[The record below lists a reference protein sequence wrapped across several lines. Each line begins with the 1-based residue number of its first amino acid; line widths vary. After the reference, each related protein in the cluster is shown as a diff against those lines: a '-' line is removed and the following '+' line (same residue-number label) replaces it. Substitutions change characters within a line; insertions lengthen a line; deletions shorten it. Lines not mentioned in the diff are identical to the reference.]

1 MHKPMNANGMVWKAF
16 VVIRLREKGHRLTS
30 MSEVVP
36 DTHQEFWRPPVVTQ
50 TVISLPAAPAPLN
63 AVESCGGCRAEF
75 MPGSRFCYLCGAPR
89 GAQATGK
96 VWSKHLGFL
105 SVLGFQ
111 HIKQALGLPIP
122 SLVGLFAGICC
133 VAAALAVGRVLAPQN
148 ATDFQT
154 LQLLRIEWLLGSVAA
169 FLAGILLKRSRPG
182 EDGRNGKQD

>member
-1 MHKPMNANGMVWKAF
+1 
-16 VVIRLREKGHRLTS
+16 

-89 GAQATGK
+89 GAEAIGK
-96 VWSKHLGFL
+96 LWTRHISFL
-105 SVLGFQ
+105 RVLGFH
-111 HIKQALGLPIP
+111 HIKQGLGLPIP

-133 VAAALAVGRVLAPQN
+133 LVAALAVGRVLVVQN
-148 ATDFQT
+148 ATEFQA

-169 FLAGILLKRSRPG
+169 FLAGILLKRTGPN
-182 EDGRNGKQD
+182 E

>member
-1 MHKPMNANGMVWKAF
+1 
-16 VVIRLREKGHRLTS
+16 

-50 TVISLPAAPAPLN
+50 TVISLPAAPAPFN

-75 MPGSRFCYLCGAPR
+75 MQGSRFCYLCGAPR
-89 GAQATGK
+89 GAEATRE

-105 SVLGFQ
+105 RVLGFQ

-122 SLVGLFAGICC
+122 SLLGLFAGICC
-133 VAAALAVGRVLAPQN
+133 LAAALAVGRVLAPQN
-148 ATDFQT
+148 AAESQA
-154 LQLLRIEWLLGSVAA
+154 LQLVRIEWLLGSVAA
-169 FLAGILLKRSRPG
+169 FLAGILLKSSRPD